1 LKSEERGVMVMSTK
15 YWCRECNQK
24 IYSED
29 ELISVGGYFRD
40 GEPYCPKKHKI
51 DVYGEEQ
58 LAEEF
63 AMMFST
69 PAFST
74 ALRINR

>member
-1 LKSEERGVMVMSTK
+1 MVSKK

-24 IYSED
+24 VYSEE
-29 ELISVGGYFRD
+29 ELISAGGCFRD

-63 AMMFST
+63 AMMLSA
-69 PAFST
+69 PAFLT
-74 ALRINR
+74 ALHINR